1 MDRKNK
7 IAVFFVKISQKYSYF
22 IVKNHN
28 ESGVDELIDFRI
40 YF

>member
-7 IAVFFVKISQKYSYF
+7 IAVFLLKFHKNTAIF